1 MMNNPKLSLPHSKSG
16 WLRMRWTGSPFP
28 SLLIPPDVKSVVGHP
43 ADASQH
49 GIQDCLLCLVFKGSL
64 GHHFVIPH
72 HSPCLPAFP
81 FCLGSHLAI
90 KKRQLIELI
99 AKKKAEL
106 EAKSKAA
113 QEHAAAPLFLVSC
126 SQAGVGTWGCDVLLL
141 GCLGY
146 VVAPNPSYQ
155 FTSMLVRNQRLR
167 NHIDQT
173 FSMHQKMLMTKPLGI
188 L

>member
-1 MMNNPKLSLPHSKSG
+1 MASCKRSSSTSNDAFDGDEDEELGDDEQSKAEFAAFQEWLTKNEMDRQPIPK
-16 WLRMRWTGSPFP
+16 P
-28 SLLIPPDVKSVVGHP
+28 SDPPDVKSVVGHP
-43 ADASQH
+43 ADISQH

-141 GCLGY
+141 G
-146 VVAPNPSYQ
+146 
-155 FTSMLVRNQRLR
+155 
-167 NHIDQT
+167 
-173 FSMHQKMLMTKPLGI
+173 
-188 L
+188 